1 MSVQPQSVKPR
12 GVSRMLRW
20 SIVAILFIVVIHFSS
35 LYNSQEEVVENTTL
49 NVPAKNGKRND
60 TLSENPRTSM
70 GNQKIYNPP
79 EICGKEWQSKYQA
92 LHQDIINNRREP
104 KFLVYSCPWT
114 TKGKGEGTQTVRTLS
129 DAEQYQLDF
138 FDSAFEN
145 TKALL
150 ENRGHTKHAKDG
162 WLTNNTSEVIG
173 FMRKENVQ
181 AYLDKPVEIATSNLY
196 FVENGMQRNKQLM
209 QRAKELKISPLLPG
223 SQRYAMIGCAY
234 DFLFKKSPSLQ
245 KALENTR
252 NALRAN
258 SALVIGIHIRLGDL
272 QFGRNFTR
280 VPESDF
286 QKYFSC
292 AEKIERDVFNLDG
305 NKVNTR
311 QTRWFL
317 AADNVL
323 VKDYARK
330 HFAEKVIT
338 AENKPEHLDLF
349 KKGEKPP
356 SDEGMLGVLHDHF
369 MLAQCDFLV
378 LSESSFDVLKTKAI
392 FRVEDDCINHQQAL
406 TKSFPKKLLTQHS
419 SNKELLRSSNVQP
432 IEHYKRRKDGGGGW
446 RVMCAE
452 CHLLHFPKQPFTRQ
466 LGVSREIRTPKRD
479 LEEICGVKRT

>member
-1 MSVQPQSVKPR
+1 
-12 GVSRMLRW
+12 
-20 SIVAILFIVVIHFSS
+20 
-35 LYNSQEEVVENTTL
+35 
-49 NVPAKNGKRND
+49 
-60 TLSENPRTSM
+60 M

-79 EICGKEWQSKYQA
+79 EICGKEWQSRYQA

-114 TKGKGEGTQTVRTLS
+114 TKGKGEGCCGYGNRIYAMVSLFYLAILTDRAFLINWKAPKPLEHFLMPNSINWTFSIPHLKTRKHYWRTG
-129 DAEQYQLDF
+129 
-138 FDSAFEN
+138 
-145 TKALL
+145 
-150 ENRGHTKHAKDG
+150 GHTKHAKDG
-162 WLTNNTSEVIG
+162 WLTKNTSEVIG

-234 DFLFKKSPSLQ
+234 DFLFNKSPSLQ

-252 NALRAN
+252 NALREK

-369 MLAQCDFLV
+369 MLAECDFLV
-378 LSESSFDVLKTKAI
+378 LSESSFGRTAVGLGMRSSKTYTFGESCVLKSK
-392 FRVEDDCINHQQAL
+392 
-406 TKSFPKKLLTQHS
+406 
-419 SNKELLRSSNVQP
+419 
-432 IEHYKRRKDGGGGW
+432 
-446 RVMCAE
+446 
-452 CHLLHFPKQPFTRQ
+452 
-466 LGVSREIRTPKRD
+466 
-479 LEEICGVKRT
+479 